1 MPKELKSL
9 QEIDDKLFDRTLEL
23 RLKKAKDAVKVKFR
37 TISKLYTIKVSPEE
51 AETLEAKAK
60 SKGINVVTF

>member
-23 RLKKAKDAVKVKFR
+23 RIKKAKDSVKVKFR
-37 TISKLYTIKVSPEE
+37 TVSKLYTIKVSPEE
-51 AETLEAKAK
+51 AENLEAQAK